1 MQQKQ
6 ALQVLKMGH
15 NAFLTGQAG
24 SGKTYTLNSFI
35 KWAREHRIGIAVTAS
50 TGIAATHIGGTTIH
64 SWSGI
69 GIKEEITKKDLEK
82 LAVKKE
88 LQKRFKSTKILII
101 DEVSMLSAN
110 FFDNL
115 NAICKYMK
123 ESELPFG
130 GIQIILCG
138 DLFQLPLI
146 NKYSKELKMV
156 VHSKAWSEMKPV
168 ICYLKEQHRQESGD
182 ELTRVLNNIRTGKT
196 QEEDIKTLEER
207 ILNAELK
214 LSKSDTNP
222 TKLYSH
228 NADVDQINH
237 IELAKLK
244 TEEKTFQTKK
254 AGKRALVETLIKSC
268 LAPEELRLKIGAEVM
283 FVKND
288 QSGRYANGTRG
299 KVINFKKET
308 GWPIVQTLEE
318 RIVVAE
324 PDSWSIKDEK
334 GQDLAAITQI
344 PLRLAWAI
352 TIHKSQGM
360 TLDSAF
366 VNLEK
371 VFEYGMGYVA
381 LSRVRTLEGLHLE
394 GFNQMSLKINPAI
407 IKINNQLSKHSDLTS
422 ERLTKLKPTD
432 IEKKIERYIKSRG
445 GVLKAEPVPDTKIEK
460 SVGKKGKKDSYKTS
474 ISLILEGKSLK
485 EAAKERDIKEQTIIS
500 HLARHIKESPNK
512 KDELLKFKKLKP
524 PTKQIKKLKEVLKKN
539 KKLDL
544 DSRYILRDLQKKSKE
559 AGLILTYEQL
569 ALTLIWI

>member
-1 MQQKQ
+1 MLQSQ

-35 KWAREHRIGIAVTAS
+35 KWAREHRIGVAVTAS

-69 GIKEEITKKDLEK
+69 GIKEEITEKDLEK
-82 LAVKKE
+82 LAIKKE

-115 NAICKYMK
+115 NSVCKYMK

-138 DLFQLPLI
+138 DLFQLPPI
-146 NKYSKELKMV
+146 NRYSKELKMV

-168 ICYLKEQHRQESGD
+168 ICYLKEQHRQEDGD
-182 ELTRVLNNIRTGKT
+182 KLTKILNNIRAGKA

-207 ILNAELK
+207 ILNSELK

-228 NADVDQINH
+228 NADVDHINH
-237 IELAKLK
+237 IELQKLS
-244 TEEKTFQTKK
+244 TNEKTYLTEK

-268 LAPEELRLKIGAEVM
+268 LAAEELKLKIGAEVM

-299 KVINFKKET
+299 KVVNFKKET
-308 GWPIVQTLEE
+308 GWPIIQTLEE
-318 RIVVAE
+318 RIIVAE

-407 IKINNQLSKHSDLTS
+407 IKINNQLSKHSDLAS
-422 ERLTKLKPTD
+422 QRLTKLNSKD
-432 IEKKIERYIKSRG
+432 IEKKIEQSIKSRG
-445 GVLKAEPVPDTKIEK
+445 GILKAEPVPEANIEK
-460 SVGKKGKKDSYKTS
+460 SVGGKGKKDSHRTS
-474 ISLILEGKSLK
+474 VNLILKGKSLK
-485 EAAKERDIKEQTIIS
+485 EVATERDIKEQTVIS
-500 HLARHIKESPNK
+500 HLARHIQESTNQ
-512 KDELLKFKKLKP
+512 KDELIKFKKLKP
-524 PTKQIKKLKEVLKKN
+524 PAKQIKDLKSVIKKN

-544 DSRYILRDLQKKSKE
+544 DSRYILKDLQKKARE
-559 AGLILTYEQL
+559 DGLSLTYEQL